1 MTWTDRGLFDRPEAE
16 ARTKTGPFRLTRSI
30 HFVAIGGI
38 GMSGI
43 AEVLLHLGFE
53 VSGSDLVA
61 SPATERLRDLGAR
74 VTIGHDAENLEEADV
89 VVYSSAV
96 PDHNP
101 ELAAARQRGIPVI
114 RRAEMLA
121 ELMRLKHGIAIAGS
135 HGKTTTTS
143 LVATVLGEGGLDPTV
158 IVGGRLLA
166 LGGTAILGQGQ
177 YLVAEADESDGTFLR
192 LSPTLAVVTNVD
204 REHLDHYKDMDAVRG
219 AFVDFM
225 DKVPF
230 YGQVFACVD
239 DPELAR
245 LLPRLR
251 WPARTYG
258 RSDSADL
265 QVTVVGLADAGQELD
280 FRADGRSLGRCRL
293 PLFGVHNALNA
304 AAAVSVGLEL
314 DLPFGRI
321 AEALEAFAGVGRRL
335 ETKGDAK
342 GVTVIDDYGHH
353 PTEVD
358 VTLRA
363 LREAYPDRRLVVV
376 FQPHRYTRTRDH
388 YSEFAEVLAQA
399 DEVGILPVY
408 AASEKPIVGISS
420 ELVVDRLR
428 GEHGVPTRLLVS
440 LEDACAWA
448 QESAREDDVWVT
460 QGAGDVGRLAAPLLE
475 ALRDRPMESDPRSVE

>member
-1 MTWTDRGLFDRPEAE
+1 MSWTDRGLFERPEVASR
-16 ARTKTGPFRLTRSI
+16 ATSGPFRLARRI

-53 VSGSDLVA
+53 VSGSDMNEGA
-61 SPATERLRDLGAR
+61 GTRRLAELGAR
-74 VTIGHDAENLEEADV
+74 VVIGHDAENVGDADV

-96 PDHNP
+96 PSHNP
-101 ELAAARQRGIPVI
+101 ELQRARDRGIPVI

-121 ELMRLKHGIAIAGS
+121 ELMRLKHGIAVAGS
-135 HGKTTTTS
+135 HGKTTTSS
-143 LVATVLGEGGLDPTV
+143 LVATVLGGGGLDPTV

-204 REHLDHYKDMDAVRG
+204 REHLDHYKDMDAIRK

-225 DKVPF
+225 DRVPF
-230 YGQVFACVD
+230 YGQVFACLD

-258 RSDSADL
+258 TVDEADL
-265 QVTVVGLADAGQELD
+265 RVEIVGRDARGQNLAFHVGREEIG
-280 FRADGRSLGRCRL
+280 RAHL
-293 PLFGVHNALNA
+293 PLFGRHNALNA

-314 DLPFGRI
+314 DLDFASI
-321 AEALEAFAGVGRRL
+321 AESLEGFAGVGRRL
-335 ETKGDAK
+335 ETKGEVG
-342 GVTVIDDYGHH
+342 GVRVVDDYGHH

-363 LREAYPDRRLVVV
+363 LREGHPDRRLVVL

-388 YSEFAEVLAQA
+388 YAEFADVLAQA
-399 DEVGILPVY
+399 DLVGLLPIY
-408 AASEKPIVGISS
+408 EASEKPIVGVSS
-420 ELVVDRLR
+420 ELIADRLR
-428 GEHGVPTRLLVS
+428 REHGVSTSLLNGIA
-440 LEDACAWA
+440 DACAWA
-448 QESAREDDVWVT
+448 RVQAREGDVWVT
-460 QGAGDVGRLAAPLLE
+460 QGAGDVGRLADPLLE
-475 ALRDRPMESDPRSVE
+475 ALEARARDQEEEG